1 VSRRLPTSPLVGI
14 LILVFLATALS
25 PFLATPA
32 AGFGERP
39 YESNQVINGTNNLL
53 VYSGESVAQSFVATD
68 TYRLLNVTLRLR
80 NTGDT
85 TDALNV
91 TIRAD
96 AGGVP
101 SSSSLAASSIT
112 LGNTNLGN
120 YNIAFAS
127 PPSLTRGA
135 RYWIVAMCASSLTN
149 AYEWHHSGANVYPNG
164 QAKINLNLGGGWVN
178 PASPTDMYFVNYG
191 QQIDANIT
199 TILSAVANANPGDL
213 VTFRVY
219 LNNTGGTSAPRAW
232 LNDTQLPGLTYL
244 SDTSG
249 AAGSSTSWPSFTF
262 AGVPNG
268 PRSFDI
274 VTRVPIGTEPGTILA
289 KALTL
294 SYLNGT
300 SVLKTA
306 PGSQASVLVG
316 KQAKQVYLNQI
327 PVGSSERL
335 SPAKPTGGAS
345 SQKNE
350 TVRRDASAHVFDLD
364 PVLSRDFRVYGVNAT
379 LYLDSSTHDAK
390 NLDINLT
397 FSDWNGVTLTPLA
410 YLQLRVRTNTFADY
424 QPFTFPFPGINHTF
438 PSGGR
443 IRLTVRSMPT
453 SAADA
458 ILAMNS
464 TFAASR
470 LDLDTTTYVR
480 IDLLDLRDAR
490 ASTTVWSPKDTLVVQ
505 ANVSDPFGS
514 SEIGA
519 ARINLTSP
527 SGSVVVNYT
536 SMAVVGIDSS
546 SPSAWKLFRFTY
558 FPPLAE
564 GVYTLRVTAIESNGV
579 IDIADGTALVRLP
592 HFSFVKSTTTSNVG
606 AGDRFTYD
614 LWFNNTGPGIA
625 GHVWINDSLP
635 GELAFVSSSD
645 PSAMTG
651 SYNWSWA
658 SLTPGNN
665 LLSLTVQ
672 VKAGLPPIPYL
683 RNDAYLNYTDE
694 KGFSWPVRSAYA
706 DVAFRGP
713 VISLSKTSQM
723 SVVHMNEPIPY
734 TITMQNSGDA
744 AQTLWVNDTLPA
756 GLSYGSDTAAT
767 RGGTHFVSGNLV
779 YFRFTNM
786 PGLATWSF
794 TLTAIAAPT
803 VTRGSILVNMV
814 TLDYTNANGAL
825 LPPRN
830 ASWSVVVREPFVAS
844 GAVSI
849 ARTQATPADIVAAT
863 VAFAN
868 SGDEPARDAW
878 VNVTIGP
885 DLGFVNAS
893 VPAILTPNQVH
904 FTLSNVG
911 PGATV
916 IYLNATVNVT
926 TTDHEILVVGGT
938 LGYTDGFRNVLP
950 SVPFSADSVEA
961 TAPLIILSVTP
972 AQAWVEADTIAF
984 FTIYQTNAGSGV
996 AGDVWLTLPLPA
1008 GFVYDNDSSDGTRTS
1023 VGSRY
1028 TWHWSNLGPG
1038 SKSFSLE
1045 LRAKATVQN
1054 GTFAELLFR
1063 ADYTDANGNLRP
1075 AATANASIRFR
1086 APQIQFDFTAAP
1098 LVGRPGDTIRYSLT
1112 VTNVGNSTIRNL
1124 WIEDA
1129 LDPRLDFVSSS
1140 ARVQVTGQ
1148 NPRNWSFTDIQ
1159 PNQRETIALVLRI
1172 NGNAKARDLISNA
1185 FDVRYTNSEGAVV
1198 GSSRSDSQD
1207 VLVADDP
1214 VPLLYIGAGGL
1225 PLGLLA
1231 AVLLIRRR
1239 RVQVEEVFLVYRDGL
1254 LIYHLSRSLS
1264 QDKDEDVLG
1273 GMLTAIQEFVRDA
1286 FVYGEHREL
1295 HHLDFGQYRI
1305 LIERGKRVY
1314 LAVVYAGKGFATVRR
1329 RVRSVLDHIETA
1341 YGRVL
1346 EDWDGDMDKVAGARD
1361 LIREYLLRPAGKP
1374 FPGFSFF

>member
-1 VSRRLPTSPLVGI
+1 VGI
-14 LILVFLATALS
+14 LIFVFVATALS

-39 YESNQVINGTNNLL
+39 YEWNQVINGTNNLD
-53 VYSGESVAQSFVATD
+53 VYSGESVAQSFIATD
-68 TYRLLNVTLRLR
+68 AYRLLNVTLRLR

-85 TDALNV
+85 TDALSV

-101 SSSSLAASSIT
+101 SSSSLAASLIT
-112 LGNTNLGN
+112 IGNTNLGN
-120 YNIAFAS
+120 YNIAFSS

-135 RYWIVAMCASSLTN
+135 RYWIVATCASSLIN
-149 AYEWHHSGANVYPNG
+149 GYEWHHSAADVYPAG

-178 PASPTDMYFVNYG
+178 PASPTDMYFVTYG
-191 QQIDANIT
+191 QQLDTNLT
-199 TILSAVANANPGDL
+199 TKILSAVSNANPGNL

-219 LNNTGGTSAPRAW
+219 LNNTGGSSAPRAW

-249 AAGSSTSWPSFTF
+249 AAGSSTPWPSFTF
-262 AGVPNG
+262 ADVPNG

-274 VTRVPIGTEPGTILA
+274 VTRVPIGTEPGTVLV

-300 SVLKTA
+300 SVPKTA
-306 PGSQASVLVG
+306 PGSQASVGVG

-335 SPAKPTGGAS
+335 TAAKPTGGAS

-350 TVRRDASAHVFDLD
+350 TVKRDASAHIFDLS

-390 NLDINLT
+390 NLDMNLT

-410 YLQLRVRTNTFADY
+410 YVQLRVRTNNFADY
-424 QPFTFPFPGINHTF
+424 QPFTLPFPGINHTF

-443 IRLTVRSMPT
+443 IRLTVRNMAT

-480 IDLLDLRDAR
+480 IDLLDLRDAS
-490 ASTTVWSPKDTLVVQ
+490 ASTPVWSPKDTLVVQ

-514 SEIGA
+514 SEISG

-536 SMAVVGIDSS
+536 SMAVAGTDPG
-546 SPSAWKLFRFTY
+546 SPSAWKLFRFPY
-558 FPPLAE
+558 SPPLAE
-564 GVYTLRVTAIESNGV
+564 GTYQLRVTAIESNGV
-579 IDIADGTALVRLP
+579 LDIVDGTALVRLP
-592 HFSFVKSTTTSNVG
+592 HFGFVKSTTTSNVG
-606 AGDRFTYD
+606 AGDRFSYD

-635 GELAFVSSSD
+635 SELTFLSSSD
-645 PSAMTG
+645 PGAMTG
-651 SYNWSWA
+651 SYNWTWT

-665 LLSLTVQ
+665 LLSISVQ
-672 VKAGLPPIPYL
+672 VKSGLPPIPYL
-683 RNDAYLNYTDE
+683 RNNAYLNYTDE

-713 VISLSKTSQM
+713 VISLSKTSAM
-723 SVVHMNEPIPY
+723 NVLHMNEPIPY
-734 TITMQNSGDA
+734 SITMQNSGDA
-744 AQTLWVNDTLPA
+744 AQTLWVNDTLPD
-756 GLSYGSDTAAT
+756 GLAYASDTAST
-767 RGGTHFVSGNLV
+767 LGGTRLLSGNNV
-779 YFRFTNM
+779 YFRFSNM

-794 TLTAIAAPT
+794 TLTAVAGPA
-803 VTRGSILVNMV
+803 VTRGSILLNTV
-814 TLDYTNANGAL
+814 TLNYTNANGGL
-825 LPPRN
+825 LPPRT
-830 ASWSVVVREPFVAS
+830 ASWSVVVREPFVAT
-844 GAVSI
+844 GTVSI
-849 ARTQATPADIVAAT
+849 ARTKATPADIVAAT

-878 VNVTIGP
+878 VNVTLGP
-885 DLGFVNAS
+885 DLAFVNAS
-893 VPAILTPNQVH
+893 VPGILTPEEVH

-926 TTDHEILVVGGT
+926 ATDHEILVVGGT
-938 LGYTDGFRNVLP
+938 LTYTDGFRNLLP
-950 SVPFSADSVEA
+950 SVPLSADSVEA

-984 FTIYQTNAGSGV
+984 FTIYQTNAGSGT

-1008 GFVYDNDSSDGTRTS
+1008 GFVFENDTSDGTRTRL
-1023 VGSRY
+1023 GSTY
-1028 TWHWSNLGPG
+1028 TWHWANIAPGP
-1038 SKSFSLE
+1038 KSFSLQ
-1045 LRAKATVQN
+1045 LRAQASVVN
-1054 GTFAELLFR
+1054 GTFTDLLFH

-1075 AATANASIRFR
+1075 SATGRVSVRFR
-1086 APQIQFDFTAAP
+1086 APQLQFAFTAAP
-1098 LVGRPGDTIRYSLT
+1098 LVARPGDTVRYTLT
-1112 VTNVGNSTIRNL
+1112 VSNIGNSTIRNL
-1124 WIEDA
+1124 WLEDD
-1129 LDPRLDFVSSS
+1129 LDARLEFVSSS
-1140 ARVQVTGQ
+1140 ARVQVTGE
-1148 NPRNWSFTDIQ
+1148 NPLNWSFTDVA
-1159 PNQRETIALVLRI
+1159 PNRAETVVLVLRLRD
-1172 NGNAKARDLISNA
+1172 AARPRDLISNA
-1185 FDVRYTNSEGAVV
+1185 FDVDYTNSEGRLI

-1207 VLVADDP
+1207 VLVADA
-1214 VPLLYIGAGGL
+1214 PLPFAYIGVGAL
-1225 PLGLLA
+1225 AVGLLA
-1231 AVLLIRRR
+1231 AIFFFRRFR
-1239 RVQVEEVFLVYRDGL
+1239 AEIEEVFLVYRDGV

-1264 QDKDEDVLG
+1264 QDKDEDVLS

-1295 HHLDFGQYRI
+1295 HQLDFGEYRI
-1305 LIERGKRVY
+1305 MIERGKRVY
-1314 LAVVYAGKGFATVRR
+1314 LAVVYAGSAASVRR
-1329 RVRSVLDHIETA
+1329 RVRAVLNHVETA
-1341 YGRVL
+1341 YSGAL
-1346 EDWDGDMDKVAGARD
+1346 EDWDGDMEKVIGARD
-1361 LIREYLLRPAGKP
+1361 LIREHLLKSTRKP
-1374 FPGFSFF
+1374 FPIPFL